1 MLIRPLDFCLTQS
14 AKKVAV
20 CPQPEEA
27 RGTTLSLYSALY
39 AEEAAERHSP
49 IAASARAALLKSL
62 KFTIVTPRD

>member
-20 CPQPEEA
+20 RPQPEEA
-27 RGTTLSLYSALY
+27 PGTTLSLYSALY